1 MKITY
6 IVAAHRIA
14 AAVIWAAILTAGAG
28 AAAAFSKAPIPTTP
42 IQHVIIIFDENRSFD
57 HYFGLYPNAA
67 NLVGEPRFIARSDTP
82 RVNGLSGSLVA
93 DNPNLV
99 NPFRLD
105 RSQAK
110 TCDQN
115 HGYSAEQLAFHQ
127 GLMDKFVEFTGTME
141 PGCDPT
147 SVMAYFDGN
156 TVTALWNYAQHFAIS
171 DNFYGTT
178 FGPSMPGAINLASG
192 QTHGVLPPNITA
204 PSGDPR
210 AVGGTLIGN
219 EPAKYD
225 DCATESGTK
234 IEFTGRNIGN
244 LLNDAGVTW
253 GWFADGFRPDSV
265 LPDGT
270 AICSRSH
277 AGSDGNP
284 IIDYDDPDPFEYYKS
299 TSNQHHL
306 PPTSIAMIGQTD
318 QANHQY
324 DITDFFAA
332 AEADNAPAVAF
343 LRPPEYRDGHPEQSD
358 PLAEQTFLVETI
370 NRLQKLPQ
378 WKSMAVFITWDDSD
392 GWYDHQMPPIVKQSN
407 DGFDFLT
414 GKSCGTP
421 KVGSY
426 SGRCGHGPRLPLVVI
441 STYAREN
448 FVDNTLADQSSIIRF
463 IEDNW
468 NLGRIGDQSYDADAG
483 SLMNIFD
490 FKHHRHERLFLDVNT
505 GEPL

>member
-1 MKITY
+1 MNLTPIISRRKS
-6 IVAAHRIA
+6 
-14 AAVIWAAILTAGAG
+14 AVAAILTLLIIAG
-28 AAAAFSKAPIPTTP
+28 AARSARGGKPPQTATP
-42 IQHVIIIFDENRSFD
+42 IKHVVVIFDENRSFD
-57 HYFGLYPNAA
+57 HYFGIYPHAA
-67 NLVGEPRFIARSDTP
+67 NPPGEPRFTARPGTP
-82 RVNGLSGSLVA
+82 SVAGLSGSLLN

-99 NPFRLD
+99 NPFRFD
-105 RSQAK
+105 RAQAN

-115 HGYSAEQLAFHQ
+115 HGYSSEQLAFNL
-127 GLMDKFVEFTGTME
+127 GLMDKFVEFTGTQE

-147 SVMAYFDGN
+147 SVMGYFDGN
-156 TVTALWNYAQHFAIS
+156 TVTALWHYAQHFAIS
-171 DNFYGTT
+171 DNFFGTT

-192 QTHGVLPPNITA
+192 QTHGVIPPNIID
-204 PSGDPR
+204 SGDPK
-210 AVGGTLIGN
+210 AVDGTLIGN

-244 LLNDAGVTW
+244 LLNDAGETW
-253 GWFADGFRPDSV
+253 GWFADGFRPDSF

-277 AGSDGNP
+277 AGSNGVS

-306 PPTSIAMIGQTD
+306 PPTSLAMIGHTD
-318 QANHQY
+318 RANHQY

-332 AEADNAPAVAF
+332 AEAGHAPAVAF

-370 NRLQKLPQ
+370 NHLQKLPE
-378 WKSMAVFITWDDSD
+378 WDSMAVFITWDDSD

-407 DGFDFLT
+407 NGFDFLT

-421 KVGSY
+421 KPGSY

-441 STYAREN
+441 SPYAKEN

-468 NLGRIGDQSYDADAG
+468 QLGLIGDQSYDADAG
-483 SLMNIFD
+483 SLSNMFD
-490 FKHHRHERLFLDVNT
+490 FKHHRERRLFLDPGT
-505 GEPL
+505 GEPR